1 MRTGLA
7 AAALII
13 CISMGYMAC
22 SRMRDRVDKLNAL
35 CAEIRTLGDS
45 MELSQYRLSEMLDR
59 LGGELWREYAA
70 ALTWEQLGAGEAWAA
85 TVQKEADGGSLSGLD
100 KQDIAALITL
110 GEAFSS
116 ISRAAQAD
124 HARLTLRQ
132 MEARAADAEKALM
145 GKGKLY
151 STLGVLAR
159 DMSIAVVFKIA
170 GIGILVAIICQL
182 LKQTGRDD
190 MAMLAALS
198 GLVLTLS
205 MVADLIGDLFENVR
219 RIFELY

>member
-59 LGGELWREYAA
+59 LGGELWREYTA
-70 ALTWEQLGAGEAWAA
+70 ALTGEQLGAGEAWAA
-85 TVQKEADGGSLSGLD
+85 TVQKEAD
-100 KQDIAALITL
+100 DIAALITL

-132 MEARAADAEKALM
+132 MEARAADAGKALT

-151 STLGVLAR
+151 STLGVLAGF
-159 DMSIAVVFKIA
+159 A
-170 GIGILVAIICQL
+170 
-182 LKQTGRDD
+182 
-190 MAMLAALS
+190 AAL
-198 GLVLTLS
+198 
-205 MVADLIGDLFENVR
+205 MMI
-219 RIFELY
+219 

>member
-35 CAEIRTLGDS
+35 CAEIRALGDS

-70 ALTWEQLGAGEAWAA
+70 ALTGEQLGAGEAWAA

-132 MEARAADAEKALM
+132 MEVRAADAEKALM

-151 STLGVLAR
+151 STLGVLAGF
-159 DMSIAVVFKIA
+159 A
-170 GIGILVAIICQL
+170 
-182 LKQTGRDD
+182 
-190 MAMLAALS
+190 AAL
-198 GLVLTLS
+198 
-205 MVADLIGDLFENVR
+205 MMI
-219 RIFELY
+219 

>member
-13 CISMGYMAC
+13 CISMGYMARL
-22 SRMRDRVDKLNAL
+22 RMKDRADKLNAL

-45 MELSQYRLSEMLDR
+45 MELSQYRLSEMLDSWRRTLARISLRR
-59 LGGELWREYAA
+59 LRGNSI
-70 ALTWEQLGAGEAWAA
+70 GAGEAWAA

-151 STLGVLAR
+151 STLGVLAGF
-159 DMSIAVVFKIA
+159 A
-170 GIGILVAIICQL
+170 
-182 LKQTGRDD
+182 
-190 MAMLAALS
+190 AAL
-198 GLVLTLS
+198 
-205 MVADLIGDLFENVR
+205 MMI
-219 RIFELY
+219 

>member
-59 LGGELWREYAA
+59 LGGELWREYTA
-70 ALTWEQLGAGEAWAA
+70 ALTGEQLGAGEAWAA

-132 MEARAADAEKALM
+132 MEARAADAERLQP
-145 GKGKLY
+145 GDEDRLFYKLPVLKRMVIM
-151 STLGVLAR
+151 LGGPTMNL
-159 DMSIAVVFKIA
+159 
-170 GIGILVAIICQL
+170 
-182 LKQTGRDD
+182 
-190 MAMLAALS
+190 
-198 GLVLTLS
+198 
-205 MVADLIGDLFENVR
+205 LIGVVCTAVLICGFGTAQVTNKVSAVSECVPSVNVTHDS
-219 RIFELY
+219 IS

>member
-22 SRMRDRVDKLNAL
+22 SHMRDRVDKLNAL

-59 LGGELWREYAA
+59 LGGELWREYTA
-70 ALTWEQLGAGEAWAA
+70 ALTGEQLGAGEAWAA

-151 STLGVLAR
+151 STLGVLAGF
-159 DMSIAVVFKIA
+159 A
-170 GIGILVAIICQL
+170 
-182 LKQTGRDD
+182 
-190 MAMLAALS
+190 AAL
-198 GLVLTLS
+198 
-205 MVADLIGDLFENVR
+205 MMI
-219 RIFELY
+219 

>member
-13 CISMGYMAC
+13 CISTGYMAC
-22 SRMRDRVDKLNAL
+22 SRMRDRVDK
-35 CAEIRTLGDS
+35 
-45 MELSQYRLSEMLDR
+45 
-59 LGGELWREYAA
+59 
-70 ALTWEQLGAGEAWAA
+70 
-85 TVQKEADGGSLSGLD
+85 
-100 KQDIAALITL
+100 AALITL

-151 STLGVLAR
+151 STLGVLAGF
-159 DMSIAVVFKIA
+159 A
-170 GIGILVAIICQL
+170 
-182 LKQTGRDD
+182 
-190 MAMLAALS
+190 AAL
-198 GLVLTLS
+198 
-205 MVADLIGDLFENVR
+205 MMI
-219 RIFELY
+219 

>member
-13 CISMGYMAC
+13 CISMGYMAR
-22 SRMRDRVDKLNAL
+22 SRMKDRADKLNAL

-59 LGGELWREYAA
+59 LGGELWREYTA
-70 ALTWEQLGAGEAWAA
+70 ALTGEQLGAGEAWAA
-85 TVQKEADGGSLSGLD
+85 TVRKEADGGSLSGLD

-132 MEARAADAEKALM
+132 MEVRAADAEKALT

-151 STLGVLAR
+151 STLGVLAGFAGDEGYEHSGCIQNCGNR
-159 DMSIAVVFKIA
+159 HSGCHNMPAFKA
-170 GIGILVAIICQL
+170 DR
-182 LKQTGRDD
+182 TGRH
-190 MAMLAALS
+190 
-198 GLVLTLS
+198 
-205 MVADLIGDLFENVR
+205 GDACGAFGAGAYAEHGGGSDRGSV
-219 RIFELY
+219 

>member
-1 MRTGLA
+1 MKTAVITGASSGLGVEFA
-7 AAALII
+7 RAALHAFPEIEE
-13 CISMGYMAC
+13 MWLVA
-22 SRMRDRVDKLNAL
+22 RRADKLNAL

-59 LGGELWREYAA
+59 LGGELWREYTA
-70 ALTWEQLGAGEAWAA
+70 ALTGEQLGAGEAWAA

-124 HARLTLRQ
+124 HACLTLRQ
-132 MEARAADAEKALM
+132 MEVRAADAEKALM

-151 STLGVLAR
+151 STLGVLAGF
-159 DMSIAVVFKIA
+159 A
-170 GIGILVAIICQL
+170 
-182 LKQTGRDD
+182 
-190 MAMLAALS
+190 AAL
-198 GLVLTLS
+198 
-205 MVADLIGDLFENVR
+205 MMI
-219 RIFELY
+219 

>member
-13 CISMGYMAC
+13 CISMGYMAR
-22 SRMRDRVDKLNAL
+22 SRMKDRADKLNAL

-59 LGGELWREYAA
+59 LGGELWREYTA
-70 ALTWEQLGAGEAWAA
+70 ALTGEQLGAGEAWAA
-85 TVQKEADGGSLSGLD
+85 TVQKEANGGSLSGLD

-151 STLGVLAR
+151 STLSVLAGF
-159 DMSIAVVFKIA
+159 A
-170 GIGILVAIICQL
+170 
-182 LKQTGRDD
+182 
-190 MAMLAALS
+190 AAL
-198 GLVLTLS
+198 
-205 MVADLIGDLFENVR
+205 MMI
-219 RIFELY
+219 

>member
-1 MRTGLA
+1 MA
-7 AAALII
+7 AWVKQPPS
-13 CISMGYMAC
+13 ISARMC
-22 SRMRDRVDKLNAL
+22 SRRSASSTDA
-35 CAEIRTLGDS
+35 
-45 MELSQYRLSEMLDR
+45 
-59 LGGELWREYAA
+59 
-70 ALTWEQLGAGEAWAA
+70 AWAA

-151 STLGVLAR
+151 STLGVLAGF
-159 DMSIAVVFKIA
+159 A
-170 GIGILVAIICQL
+170 
-182 LKQTGRDD
+182 
-190 MAMLAALS
+190 AAL
-198 GLVLTLS
+198 
-205 MVADLIGDLFENVR
+205 MMI
-219 RIFELY
+219 

>member
-59 LGGELWREYAA
+59 LGGELWREYTA
-70 ALTWEQLGAGEAWAA
+70 ALTGEQLG
-85 TVQKEADGGSLSGLD
+85 
-100 KQDIAALITL
+100 
-110 GEAFSS
+110 
-116 ISRAAQAD
+116 
-124 HARLTLRQ
+124 ARLTLRQ

-151 STLGVLAR
+151 STLGVLAGF
-159 DMSIAVVFKIA
+159 A
-170 GIGILVAIICQL
+170 
-182 LKQTGRDD
+182 
-190 MAMLAALS
+190 AAL
-198 GLVLTLS
+198 
-205 MVADLIGDLFENVR
+205 MMI
-219 RIFELY
+219 

>member
-59 LGGELWREYAA
+59 LGGELWREYTA
-70 ALTWEQLGAGEAWAA
+70 ALTGEQLGAGEAWA
-85 TVQKEADGGSLSGLD
+85 ADGGSLSGLD

-151 STLGVLAR
+151 STLGVLAGF
-159 DMSIAVVFKIA
+159 A
-170 GIGILVAIICQL
+170 
-182 LKQTGRDD
+182 
-190 MAMLAALS
+190 AAL
-198 GLVLTLS
+198 
-205 MVADLIGDLFENVR
+205 MMI
-219 RIFELY
+219 

>member
-59 LGGELWREYAA
+59 LGGELWREY
-70 ALTWEQLGAGEAWAA
+70 T
-85 TVQKEADGGSLSGLD
+85 
-100 KQDIAALITL
+100 
-110 GEAFSS
+110 
-116 ISRAAQAD
+116 
-124 HARLTLRQ
+124 
-132 MEARAADAEKALM
+132 
-145 GKGKLY
+145 
-151 STLGVLAR
+151 
-159 DMSIAVVFKIA
+159 
-170 GIGILVAIICQL
+170 
-182 LKQTGRDD
+182 
-190 MAMLAALS
+190 AALS